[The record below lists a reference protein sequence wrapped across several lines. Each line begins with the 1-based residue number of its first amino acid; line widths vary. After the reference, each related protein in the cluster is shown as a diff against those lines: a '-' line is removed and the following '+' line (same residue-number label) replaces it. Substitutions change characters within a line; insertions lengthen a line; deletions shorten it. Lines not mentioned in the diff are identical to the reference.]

1 MLDWAASGAMAL
13 TGMPDGAPVASP
25 APALAMLGQVTAEL
39 ARATGETGHA
49 VRADPAELITGRA
62 ALAGLTRGGRVS
74 AGGSSFLLR
83 SADGW
88 CAVTLS
94 RPDDVAAVPAI
105 AGLLGAS
112 LDGAS
117 LDGTATLA
125 AARAALTA
133 VARGTPAEDLAA
145 AAQLVGV
152 PAAALPASGPPS
164 APAEPAPGESPGWP
178 PWRAER
184 IAAPLAGARLAGAV
198 VADLSSMWAGP
209 LCARLLGLAGAEVI
223 KVESPARPDGARS
236 GNGEFFDWLH
246 AGHRSLSADFG
257 TRAGRT
263 ALLALLEVADV
274 VIEASRPRALA
285 ALGLAPDMLSHRPG
299 QVWLSITGYGR
310 AEPGRVAF
318 GDDAAVAG
326 GLVGWAA
333 GESSPEPVFCA
344 DAIADPLAGACGALA
359 VALSL
364 SAGGGELIDL
374 SMRDVAAAF
383 AAPGQDIAPGHGPHD
398 VLPGRVSGLP
408 AAGTA
413 SRPCCRHAARAP
425 RPRGAGE
432 GGRAPELGADTG
444 AVLAWLAGRRAP
456 HADPQRAR
464 VAAGCPPGRGSGAG
478 RHPAY
483 RRAPGRRP
491 DRRVRARPA
500 AGTRRGRHGGGRRCP
515 AARPARPPRAPAGA
529 RRRGR
534 QASASARRRP
544 GPRPNW
550 PRGCAPRTRT
560 CRLARGCAPSAT
572 TSRSPGRL
580 TATLWTGLS
589 PGARCECST
598 APARCGWST
607 RSRGTRLGLDECEL
621 GGVERDDDGRPTG
634 RLWRMDRWLAGPG
647 ARCDRGPGRGEQ
659 EGGVVR
665 YHGLHGRDASCDR
678 ARPRLPG
685 RRADRAAPALHG
697 AAGGAPAV
705 RDDHHRA
712 GQDNAR
718 RRHPAGA

>member
-25 APALAMLGQVTAEL
+25 APALAMLGQVTAQL

-105 AGLLGAS
+105 AGSLGASLDGASLDAS

-152 PAAALPASGPPS
+152 PAAALPASVPPS
-164 APAEPAPGESPGWP
+164 APAEPALGESPSWP

-209 LCARLLGLAGAEVI
+209 LCARLLGLAGAKVI
-223 KVESPARPDGARS
+223 KVESPTRPDGARS

-285 ALGLAPDMLSHRPG
+285 ALGLAPGMLSHRPG

-333 GESSPEPVFCA
+333 GGSSPEPVFCA
-344 DAIADPLAGACGALA
+344 DAIADPLAGVCGALA
-359 VALSL
+359 VALSR

-398 VLPGRVSGLP
+398 VLPGWSVACRRWHREQAVLP
-408 AAGTA
+408 P
-413 SRPCCRHAARAP
+413 RRP
-425 RPRGAGE
+425 RPLAGVGEGAGE

-444 AVLAWLAGRRAP
+444 AVLAWLAGR
-456 HADPQRAR
+456 
-464 VAAGCPPGRGSGAG
+464 
-478 RHPAY
+478 
-483 RRAPGRRP
+483 
-491 DRRVRARPA
+491 PA
-500 AGTRRGRHGGGRRCP
+500 AC
-515 AARPARPPRAPAGA
+515 
-529 RRRGR
+529 
-534 QASASARRRP
+534 
-544 GPRPNW
+544 
-550 PRGCAPRTRT
+550 
-560 CRLARGCAPSAT
+560 
-572 TSRSPGRL
+572 
-580 TATLWTGLS
+580 
-589 PGARCECST
+589 
-598 APARCGWST
+598 
-607 RSRGTRLGLDECEL
+607 
-621 GGVERDDDGRPTG
+621 
-634 RLWRMDRWLAGPG
+634 
-647 ARCDRGPGRGEQ
+647 
-659 EGGVVR
+659 
-665 YHGLHGRDASCDR
+665 
-678 ARPRLPG
+678 
-685 RRADRAAPALHG
+685 
-697 AAGGAPAV
+697 
-705 RDDHHRA
+705 
-712 GQDNAR
+712 
-718 RRHPAGA
+718 